1 MEAANARRNL
11 KDFLSMYNQF
21 TETCFERCVQNLNY
35 RILTAQEEIC
45 TAKCIDKLVNVNHR
59 QIFKYME
66 INPLNRKLDEI
77 GVGADQAAAQ
87 SLPPTTTTA
96 NGLAEDAVQQAP
108 QVAAVEGTSRPQE
121 EGVADITVA
130 DSAAPIAGIS
140 NEDMK
145 QASSGT
151 DLMNDTQTDME
162 KR

>member
-21 TETCFERCVQNLNY
+21 TETCFERCAQNLNY

-87 SLPPTTTTA
+87 SLPSTTTA
-96 NGLAEDAVQQAP
+96 PTGLAEDAVEQAP
-108 QVAAVEGTSRPQE
+108 QVTAAEGTSGSWE
-121 EGVADITVA
+121 ESAADMTVA
-130 DSAAPIAGIS
+130 DAASPAAGIS
-140 NEDMK
+140 DEDMK

-151 DLMNDTQTDME
+151 DSMNDTLTDME